1 VPVRIEAGP
10 EVITLRE
17 AETGEEVEGL
27 SAHSP
32 DAVDDRTGIGLRVLQ
47 RPVQVV
53 DHRQPALGHLGLRS
67 LPGLAHLPGAPLAR
81 VVQFGQ
87 GAQPLVLQLGDAGR
101 RLGGRAAVPGAVGLG
116 VGRVGDRILRLNRWR
131 LRRRGAG
138 PGTRIGP
145 GLGALAPLTHGW

>member
-1 VPVRIEAGP
+1 MPVRIEAGP
-10 EVITLRE
+10 EVIAPRE

-27 SAHSP
+27 SPHGP

-53 DHRQPALGHLGLRS
+53 DHRQPALGDLGLRS

-87 GAQPLVLQLGDAGR
+87 RAQPLVLQLGDAGR
-101 RLGGRAAVPGAVGLG
+101 RLAARAAVLGPVG
-116 VGRVGDRILRLNRWR
+116 VGI
-131 LRRRGAG
+131 G